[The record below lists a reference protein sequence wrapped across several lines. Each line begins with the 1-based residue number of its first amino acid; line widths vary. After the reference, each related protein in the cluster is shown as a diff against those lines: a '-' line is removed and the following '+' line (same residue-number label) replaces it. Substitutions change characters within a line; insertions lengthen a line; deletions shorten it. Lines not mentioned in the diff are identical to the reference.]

1 VAQVALEAQVR
12 LQEQVLSALLV
23 ASEVLALLVALE
35 DLERSW

>member
-12 LQEQVLSALLV
+12 LQERVLSAL
-23 ASEVLALLVALE
+23 LALLVALE